1 MRRSQSKGAT
11 PFRPRNPT
19 RSELI
24 ELNLQLQ
31 AKVDKL
37 VHENEELRSALSL
50 YQEVLRRTTKTAAGN
65 SGSSVG

>member
-19 RSELI
+19 RSELT

-31 AKVDKL
+31 AKVDSL
-37 VHENEELRSALSL
+37 VRENEELRSALSL
-50 YQEVLRRTTKTAAGN
+50 YKEVLRRTAERPTGN
-65 SGSSVG
+65 SGG